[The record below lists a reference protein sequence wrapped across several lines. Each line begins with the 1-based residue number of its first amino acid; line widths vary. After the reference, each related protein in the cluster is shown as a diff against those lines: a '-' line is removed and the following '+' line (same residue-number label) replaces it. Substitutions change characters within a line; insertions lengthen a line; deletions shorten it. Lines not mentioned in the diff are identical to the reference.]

1 MHRLFASCAAALMA
15 AALLTMPTVPP
26 AFDGQAM
33 AQTRG
38 DEEGAS
44 DRLDER
50 RFRSPYDPP
59 PTVDQ
64 DREAQSRAEARRD
77 AERRQARREAEERRL
92 IEEHYRREQRQ
103 RDGDRRAAERG
114 EAERRAARR
123 RDRDDERDWAR
134 APPPYA
140 DDEAR
145 YRDYERRY
153 REYGRDRD
161 YHRDDDRRYGPCLS
175 RRQIARRLKRA
186 DLHVHTWIPRG
197 ERYRIIAH
205 NSKAD
210 RYDLTV
216 DACRGDIIE
225 IQRTKQAGGRGFK
238 RFWRRLRRTF

>member
-1 MHRLFASCAAALMA
+1 MHRLFASCAAALIA

-92 IEEHYRREQRQ
+92 IEEHYRRKQRQ
-103 RDGDRRAAERG
+103 RDGDLCAAADRMPGHRG
-114 EAERRAARR
+114 RGTFGDGVLWPRGTGRTPHDFLARLLPGR
-123 RDRDDERDWAR
+123 PITGPANR
-134 APPPYA
+134 APV
-140 DDEAR
+140 
-145 YRDYERRY
+145 
-153 REYGRDRD
+153 
-161 YHRDDDRRYGPCLS
+161 S
-175 RRQIARRLKRA
+175 
-186 DLHVHTWIPRG
+186 
-197 ERYRIIAH
+197 
-205 NSKAD
+205 
-210 RYDLTV
+210 
-216 DACRGDIIE
+216 
-225 IQRTKQAGGRGFK
+225 
-238 RFWRRLRRTF
+238 